1 MLSAFYN
8 RCTIQICVWTQQV
21 GSLALFPEPIAC
33 WGCGVFSHRISSTF
47 APNVT
52 SSLPPAESLWLLLL
66 LPGGWHP
73 LPAYC
78 WSVFWNFAAL
88 YSAFMPCYVISFD
101 VLVVLGCTGIIPS
114 RDGTKTPKML
124 SEWMTVNKPLGLQG
138 GCYIVTLYCLLL
150 QNSLILLLF

>member
-1 MLSAFYN
+1 MHHTGMCMDPTGWVPGPVPRPYCMLRLWCFSTQGIFHL
-8 RCTIQICVWTQQV
+8 CTKCHLFIATCWVT
-21 GSLALFPEPIAC
+21 LA
-33 WGCGVFSHRISSTF
+33 
-47 APNVT
+47 
-52 SSLPPAESLWLLLL
+52 PAAAS
-66 LPGGWHP
+66 GGWHP

-88 YSAFMPCYVISFD
+88 YSAFMPCHVISFD
-101 VLVVLGCTGIIPS
+101 VLVLLGCTGIIPS